1 MTYEK
6 IGLIGFGSWVK
17 EAYLP
22 FINNLDT
29 GRVTHI
35 STRSQN
41 SLNNAKLSFG
51 DDAKYTLDYKSL
63 LNDKDLDLIILSVPD
78 EIHGDLLSD
87 VLSVDVDCIFEM
99 PLTLKQDDSKK
110 IPGID
115 ICLKDKEN
123 FFVFITL

>member
-51 DDAKYTLDYKSL
+51 DDAKYIQRDGKTSPPFPNHNMTDGQKLREDWFPY
-63 LNDKDLDLIILSVPD
+63 I
-78 EIHGDLLSD
+78 
-87 VLSVDVDCIFEM
+87 
-99 PLTLKQDDSKK
+99 
-110 IPGID
+110 
-115 ICLKDKEN
+115 
-123 FFVFITL
+123 

>member
-22 FINNLDT
+22 FINNFDT

-51 DDAKYTLDYKSL
+51 DDAKYTLHYKSL
-63 LNDKDLDLIILSVPD
+63 I
-78 EIHGDLLSD
+78 
-87 VLSVDVDCIFEM
+87 
-99 PLTLKQDDSKK
+99 K
-110 IPGID
+110 I
-115 ICLKDKEN
+115 
-123 FFVFITL
+123 